1 MPAADAAVALPR
13 RATAHRALR
22 GALAT
27 IVWASMTAGNAAPN
41 LPAAPAAA
49 DLSAIRTLLSATD
62 FGAGMLRGDPRRQCS
77 VGATHD
83 APTRSPTTQTAAA
96 ATDDRRIHIEA
107 DRFQSALTDAGVTQV
122 SGDVVIQHGPHQL
135 LADQARVTRA
145 PARIDLEGPLRYRNG
160 GIGFHSAGG
169 HLLPTRDQ
177 GEFRDVHYF
186 VASRHAS
193 GDSLR
198 LTFVDADAVRMETAT
213 YTTCPPDDPVWALTA
228 DDITLNRATG
238 RGVARHTTV
247 RFAGVPI
254 FYFPYLN
261 FPIDDRRQS
270 GFLTPSFGAS
280 KKHGADLSIP
290 YYWNIAPNYDATVTP
305 RVLSKRGL
313 MLQNELR
320 YRLAGQ
326 QGEAHIDLLLND
338 ARTGASRHFLSLT
351 HHWMP
356 GRRWRGRL
364 QFQEASDQSYLDDF
378 GGGLTHSGANH
389 LHRFA
394 EAVYDDAQSHVEL
407 RLDDFQTL
415 DAAIAAADLPYTAL
429 PQARYTRDLNIPG
442 SGLRGRLQAD
452 IAGFRHATRVTGL
465 RVNVS
470 PSLSFPLRRAWGELT
485 PTLKLDL
492 TQYRLNNPAADADAN
507 PARALPLF
515 AIDGRLIFERAYQ
528 SDRRTTLHTLEPRA
542 YYLYVPRDDQTD
554 LPLFDTNAYTPGFF
568 GLFRDNRFSG
578 GDRIDDAHQL
588 SAAITSRLIDADSA
602 REWLRADLAGTVSF
616 RDRSEQPLDPVAANH
631 STLVA
636 RLNTTL
642 SDRWR
647 GSAEWVY
654 DRDRNSTVKRNVEIN
669 YRAGP
674 QRRLTL
680 RQRFLRQTTGHT
692 DISGYWRLSPAWA
705 IVGRYDYS
713 FRRNESLE
721 ALLGVE
727 YDNCCWA
734 LRLVARDY
742 LTADN
747 GLRDRAILL
756 QLELKGLTG
765 LGRGVRDLLTERIED
780 YRPTF

>member
-1 MPAADAAVALPR
+1 M
-13 RATAHRALR
+13 
-22 GALAT
+22 
-27 IVWASMTAGNAAPN
+27 
-41 LPAAPAAA
+41 
-49 DLSAIRTLLSATD
+49 
-62 FGAGMLRGDPRRQCS
+62 
-77 VGATHD
+77 
-83 APTRSPTTQTAAA
+83 
-96 ATDDRRIHIEA
+96 
-107 DRFQSALTDAGVTQV
+107 
-122 SGDVVIQHGPHQL
+122 
-135 LADQARVTRA
+135 
-145 PARIDLEGPLRYRNG
+145 
-160 GIGFHSAGG
+160 
-169 HLLPTRDQ
+169 
-177 GEFRDVHYF
+177 HYF

-442 SGLRGRLQAD
+442 SGLRG
-452 IAGFRHATRVTGL
+452 
-465 RVNVS
+465 
-470 PSLSFPLRRAWGELT
+470 
-485 PTLKLDL
+485 
-492 TQYRLNNPAADADAN
+492 
-507 PARALPLF
+507 
-515 AIDGRLIFERAYQ
+515 
-528 SDRRTTLHTLEPRA
+528 
-542 YYLYVPRDDQTD
+542 
-554 LPLFDTNAYTPGFF
+554 
-568 GLFRDNRFSG
+568 
-578 GDRIDDAHQL
+578 
-588 SAAITSRLIDADSA
+588 
-602 REWLRADLAGTVSF
+602 WL
-616 RDRSEQPLDPVAANH
+616 
-631 STLVA
+631 
-636 RLNTTL
+636 
-642 SDRWR
+642 
-647 GSAEWVY
+647 
-654 DRDRNSTVKRNVEIN
+654 
-669 YRAGP
+669 
-674 QRRLTL
+674 
-680 RQRFLRQTTGHT
+680 
-692 DISGYWRLSPAWA
+692 
-705 IVGRYDYS
+705 
-713 FRRNESLE
+713 
-721 ALLGVE
+721 
-727 YDNCCWA
+727 
-734 LRLVARDY
+734 
-742 LTADN
+742 
-747 GLRDRAILL
+747 
-756 QLELKGLTG
+756 
-765 LGRGVRDLLTERIED
+765 
-780 YRPTF
+780 